1 MTKLEKNMLLESF
14 ARGRESVL
22 TEKYLADGPTAV
34 REQLGL
40 DEAQWQV
47 VFDYLV
53 FQHGLLLKVVSRN
66 AEFFVENY
74 VKNGLAHVRE
84 ILDIEDEKYDLAFEA
99 VFDFLAISKE
109 GLRFHVLHYRE
120 RYMAVFHE
128 RGAEFLRKVLYIWNE
143 KYEESWAE
151 VLELLLN
158 GVCERMFEEKNAEN
172 SLRAFSCLMNGRRI
186 SRKLVS

>member
-1 MTKLEKNMLLESF
+1 MLLESF